1 MFHIVAKENV
11 RGIKSYVIEFKE
23 WVAKLQNQKKLLV
36 CQMSKSGGICA
47 PYGPYPIFFHFKT
60 KNNLNQLVIFYIFFL
75 SLIVS
80 FLVFNNQ
87 WIFGFLD

>member
-11 RGIKSYVIEFKE
+11 RGIKAYVTEFKE

-36 CQMSKSGGICA
+36 CLMSKSGGICA

-60 KNNLNQLVIFYIFFL
+60 KNNLNQLVIFFL
-75 SLIVS
+75 LQFPSWFS
-80 FLVFNNQ
+80 TTN
-87 WIFGFLD
+87 GFSDFWTKA